1 MFGDSM
7 PTVLEEGAQ
16 RETGENSRM
25 ASFMGAFA
33 ICDLVKTTLGPK
45 GMDKILQPMGGGQ
58 VQITNDGATI
68 LKSIMI
74 DNPAAKVLVEISKVQ
89 DDEVGDG
96 TTSVCVLAGEL
107 LKVAEDLISQK
118 IHPQTIIAG
127 FRQACDVA
135 AAALE
140 KDGVLDNSAD
150 PEAFREDLLN
160 IARTTL
166 SSKVVLHDK
175 DHFAN
180 LCVDAV
186 MRLKGSTNIDM
197 VQIIKKEGGTMIDS
211 YLEEGFILEK
221 SFGVGQP
228 KRIENAKILVANTP
242 MDTDKIKIYGAKVK
256 VDSMEK
262 TAAIEEA
269 EKEKMRVKCQKI
281 IDHDINVFI
290 NRQLI
295 YNFPE
300 QIFTA
305 AGISSIEHAD
315 FDGIERLGA
324 VLGAEIASTFDTP
337 EATTLGECECV
348 EEILIGEDKMIRF
361 SGVKS
366 GTACTIVLRG
376 AGKHVLE
383 ETERSIHD
391 ALCVISQCVA
401 NHGTVFGG
409 GCSEVLM
416 ATAVDKAALTV
427 TGKQALAMQGFAK
440 ALRAMPGIIADNAGY
455 DSIDLVQQ
463 ISAAHAVGKKRT
475 GLDMNKAT
483 IGDMEELGVVE
494 SLQLKRNVLRSAAE
508 AAEQI
513 LRVDDIIH
521 CAPRQREGQ
530 GGMPPGMGGMM
541 G

>member
-1 MFGDSM
+1 MFGDAQ
-7 PTVLEEGAQ
+7 PGFLEEGAQ
-16 RETGENSRM
+16 REQGENSRM

-45 GMDKILQPMGGGQ
+45 GMDKILQPMGGGK
-58 VQITNDGATI
+58 VKITNDGATI
-68 LKSIMI
+68 LQSIMI

-89 DDEVGDG
+89 DNEVGDG

-107 LKVAEDLISQK
+107 LKVAEELISQK

-127 FRQACDVA
+127 FRQATDIA

-140 KDGVLDNSAD
+140 KDGVVDNSGDPTKLRAD
-150 PEAFREDLLN
+150 LMN

-175 DHFAN
+175 DHFAE
-180 LCVDAV
+180 LCVNAV
-186 MRLKGSTNIDM
+186 MRLNGSTNVDM
-197 VQIIKKEGGTMIDS
+197 VQIIKKTGGTMLDS

-221 SFGVGQP
+221 TFGVGQS
-228 KRIENAKILVANTP
+228 KRIENAKIMVANTP

-256 VDSMEK
+256 VDSMDK

-269 EKEKMRVKCQKI
+269 EKEKMRVKCAKI
-281 IDHDINVFI
+281 IDHGCNVFI

-305 AGISSIEHAD
+305 AGVASIEHAD

-324 VLGAEIASTFDTP
+324 VLNAEIASTFDNP
-337 EATTLGECECV
+337 ENVVLGECDLV
-348 EEILIGEDKMIRF
+348 EEIMIGESSMIRF

-366 GTACTIVLRG
+366 GSACTIVLRG
-376 AGKHVLE
+376 AGEHVLE

-391 ALCVISQCVA
+391 AICTISQA
-401 NHGTVFGG
+401 IDKPGTVYGG

-416 ATAVDKAALTV
+416 ACAVDRAAISV
-427 TGKQALAMQGFAK
+427 VGKQALAMQGFAK

-463 ISAAHAVGKKRT
+463 ISAAHVAGKSRT
-475 GLDMNKAT
+475 GLDMQNAG
-483 IGDMEELGVVE
+483 IADMEELGVIE
-494 SLQLKRNVLRSAAE
+494 SLQLKMNVLKSAAE

-521 CAPRQREGQ
+521 CAPRDRGQ
-530 GGMPPGMGGMM
+530 GQQYAGQGM
-541 G
+541 

>member
-1 MFGDSM
+1 MFGESQ
-7 PTVLEEGAQ
+7 PSVLEDGAQ

-45 GMDKILQPMGGGQ
+45 GMDKILQPMGGGK
-58 VQITNDGATI
+58 VKITNDGATI
-68 LKSIMI
+68 LSSIMI

-89 DDEVGDG
+89 DNEVGDG

-127 FRQACDVA
+127 FRQAVDIA
-135 AAALE
+135 AETLQKE
-140 KDGVLDNSAD
+140 GTFDNSAD
-150 PEAFREDLLN
+150 PGAFRETLLN

-180 LCVDAV
+180 LCVNAV
-186 MRLKGSTNIDM
+186 MRLEGSTNIEM
-197 VQIIKKEGGTMIDS
+197 VQIIKKTGGTMLDS

-221 SFGVGQP
+221 SFGTGQS
-228 KRIENAKILVANTP
+228 KRIHNAKILVANTP

-262 TAAIEEA
+262 TAGIEEA
-269 EKEKMRVKCQKI
+269 EKDKMRAKCEKI
-281 IDHDINVFI
+281 ISHKCNVFI

-300 QIFTA
+300 SIFTA

-324 VLGAEIASTFDTP
+324 VLGAEIASTFDSP
-337 EATTLGECECV
+337 ESVTLGECDLV
-348 EEILIGEDKMIRF
+348 EEIMIGESAMIRF

-376 AGKHVLE
+376 AGEHVLE

-391 ALCVISQCVA
+391 AIATISQCVA
-401 NHGTVFGG
+401 NKGTVYGG

-416 ATAVDKAALTV
+416 ATAVDEAAKAV
-427 TGKQALAMQGFAK
+427 VGKQALAMAGFAK

-463 ISAAHAVGKKRT
+463 ISAAHVAGKKRT
-475 GLDMNKAT
+475 GLDMINAG
-483 IGDMEELGVVE
+483 IGDMHEMGVVE
-494 SLQLKRNVLRSAAE
+494 SLQLKMNVLRSAAE

-521 CAPRQREGQ
+521 CAPRQREG
-530 GGMPPGMGGMM
+530 GGGYGGGMM
-541 G
+541 